1 MPTVADTLCVGL
13 AALREAASIDVA
25 DTLVRGLGLVQ
36 PEGPD
41 RALFVMPTRLIAS
54 MRAGATCAIQLGKT
68 AVSDRRTLGDLSQF

>member
-25 DTLVRGLGLVQ
+25 DTLVRGLGVVQ

-54 MRAGATCAIQLGKT
+54 MRAGGNVRNPTRQE
-68 AVSDRRTLGDLSQF
+68 RRK

>member
-41 RALFVMPTRLIAS
+41 RALFVMPTRLIAIDA
-54 MRAGATCAIQLGKT
+54 RRGNVRNPTRQ
-68 AVSDRRTLGDLSQF
+68 DRRK